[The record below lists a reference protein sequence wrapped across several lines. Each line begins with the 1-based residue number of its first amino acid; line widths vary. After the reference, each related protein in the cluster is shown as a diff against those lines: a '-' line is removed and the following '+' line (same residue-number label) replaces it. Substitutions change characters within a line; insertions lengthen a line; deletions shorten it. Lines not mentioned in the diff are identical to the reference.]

1 MTECHAFFLH
11 FPLCFTRQSFM
22 IILFNIVMYRL
33 LYTVMAMEHADIT
46 LYGKDLEQLDNT
58 FSETIRRI
66 RIEKGLS
73 QQQCADLMNVDRST
87 IAGWETGRRM
97 PDVDMITRIS
107 NALGTDVSY
116 LVNISQ
122 AEQDSPIIIMV
133 DDERIILS
141 GGIPVIKKVLPNSYV
156 KGFTK
161 PSEALDFA
169 RDNRVSLAFLDI
181 EIGKLSGLNLC
192 SDLLTINPRT
202 NVIFL
207 TAYMEYSFDAWS
219 TGGSGFLLKPLSAD
233 AVKQQLSRLRY
244 PLLGGAVTT
253 YD

>member
-1 MTECHAFFLH
+1 
-11 FPLCFTRQSFM
+11 M
-22 IILFNIVMYRL
+22 IILFNIVMNRL
-33 LYTVMAMEHADIT
+33 LNAARAMDHNDIT
-46 LYGKDLEQLDNT
+46 LDRKDLEQLENT

-107 NALGTDVSY
+107 NALDTDVSY
-116 LVNISQ
+116 LVSISQ
-122 AEQDSPIIIMV
+122 DEQESPIVIMV

-141 GGIPVIKKVLPNSYV
+141 GGIPVIKKVLPNAYV

-181 EIGKLSGLNLC
+181 EIGKVSGLELC
-192 SDLLTINPRT
+192 NDLLTINPRT

-207 TAYMEYSFDAWS
+207 TAYMEYSFDAWN
-219 TGGSGFLLKPLSAD
+219 TGTSGFLLKPLSTE

-244 PLLGGAVTT
+244 PLLGGAVMT